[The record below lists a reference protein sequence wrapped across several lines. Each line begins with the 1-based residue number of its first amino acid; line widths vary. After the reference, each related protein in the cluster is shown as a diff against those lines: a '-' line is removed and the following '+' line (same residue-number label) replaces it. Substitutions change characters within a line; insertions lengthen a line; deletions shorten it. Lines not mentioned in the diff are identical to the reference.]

1 MRALSSIKRRAAI
14 LAAVAVIGVGA
25 SACFADTQAGPPAD
39 PLRAQ
44 IWTLMNQDRAQN
56 GLPGLV
62 QGPKLE
68 FLAQGWAQW
77 MATGGGF
84 THRNLTDVLY
94 NNASYS
100 NYSTLGEN
108 ILVGPVG
115 MTPAQMESA
124 WMNSAPH
131 RANILSPNFNVVG
144 IGYFDGA
151 DGRRWICVDF
161 GGV

>member
-1 MRALSSIKRRAAI
+1 MRALSSIKKRAAI
-14 LAAVAVIGVGA
+14 LVAVAAIGVGA
-25 SACFADTQAGPPAD
+25 SACFADTQAGPPTD

-44 IWTLMNQDRAQN
+44 VWDLMNQDRARN

-62 QGPKLE
+62 QSPKLE
-68 FLAQGWAQW
+68 FLAQGWAQY
-77 MATGGGF
+77 MATVVGF

-94 NNASYS
+94 TNPSYA
-100 NYSTLGEN
+100 NYYTLGEN

-115 MTPAQMESA
+115 MTGPQMESA

-131 RANILSPNFNVVG
+131 RANILGRQFNVVG
-144 IGYFDGA
+144 IGYFDGP

-161 GGV
+161 GGI